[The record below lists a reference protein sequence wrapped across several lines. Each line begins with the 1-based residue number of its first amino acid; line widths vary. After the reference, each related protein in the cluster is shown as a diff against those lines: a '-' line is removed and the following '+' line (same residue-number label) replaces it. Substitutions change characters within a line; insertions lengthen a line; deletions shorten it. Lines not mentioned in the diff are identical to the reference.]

1 MSEIEFF
8 IFFIC
13 FPIFIKIFLAVG
25 DTPSIIFDDNEH
37 VILSDDNRSS
47 VILEIELENNS
58 IKSYHFTPIHI
69 TKGNIDIQG
78 EEISQYED
86 NSVLLAH
93 CTVPLNMCSSYSL
106 DTHFESGLG
115 IGVKGDMPEGRIT
128 ICKIAPDYSLDNTV
142 CLPASIKESVSIPGY
157 CRTQIVVSLNEE
169 GLIDILKAS
178 FGNHLI
184 ISYGDVYQDLLPLLS
199 LLRRNEEK

>member
-1 MSEIEFF
+1 
-8 IFFIC
+8 
-13 FPIFIKIFLAVG
+13 
-25 DTPSIIFDDNEH
+25 
-37 VILSDDNRSS
+37 
-47 VILEIELENNS
+47 
-58 IKSYHFTPIHI
+58 
-69 TKGNIDIQG
+69 
-78 EEISQYED
+78 
-86 NSVLLAH
+86 
-93 CTVPLNMCSSYSL
+93 
-106 DTHFESGLG
+106 
-115 IGVKGDMPEGRIT
+115 
-128 ICKIAPDYSLDNTV
+128 LDNTV